1 MWLAV
6 LSKQLPKLAH
16 TFITMRA
23 TKVQFIGILA
33 FILFS
38 FNAIAQQVAQGKYY
52 VKGKPTNCRS
62 GFATQTADFTPYLNG
77 GMAIR
82 ISKDEFLID
91 APNVPEDSFYKY
103 MNQNLRIPFISK
115 VYAKGKYMAAE
126 KSRIVIKIKSTDYE
140 QRLFDICKELDLYRV
155 EKSPLMAKTY
165 FAYRSM
171 EMDENHEVPT
181 DWKKLLDYDFVVY
194 AEPDILFTPVTPSV
208 TPDDPLF
215 SRQWS
220 IVNTGSAQ
228 QFNGTPG
235 ADMQVADAW
244 SFSGGSPDIHIGVMD
259 SGVDTLHP
267 DLMPNLLPGF
277 DANSDSVDTKGYPT
291 PNFDEDGHGT
301 CCAGICAAVM
311 NNSEGIAGVAPFCK
325 IVPIRMFYY
334 LNFGGQTIPLSSSV
348 DAASGISW
356 AWQNGVDI
364 LSNSWGVPDSL
375 IPFLGDPQVVVD
387 AGNEAIAN
395 GRDGKGMLFLY
406 SSGNDNSTTILLPAR
421 YPEVIS
427 VNATSMCD
435 ERKSPQSC
443 DNETWWGGNYGD
455 SLDISAPGV
464 KVATTDMLG
473 ANGFG
478 SGSYYYTFN
487 GTSAACPNAAG
498 VMGLILS
505 MNPNLQHWQ
514 ARFILENTA
523 ERVGGY
529 DYSATKSSGSWSFEL
544 GYGRVNAYKAIEAT
558 QSTVGLTAN
567 EPKDFTAFV
576 YYGTDGM
583 PYLNLNAN
591 QPSNVTVALYD
602 VMGRFIDNIY
612 TSSNITQLSNLP
624 LNINAA
630 GMYLVRVNVNGSSY
644 GIKVVKK

>member
-16 TFITMRA
+16 TFITMRV
-23 TKVQFIGILA
+23 TKLQFIGVLA
-33 FILFS
+33 FILVS

-52 VKGKPTNCRS
+52 INIAQQSAGKPVVV
-62 GFATQTADFTPYLNG
+62 GDLLPLLNG
-77 GMAIR
+77 GTAVK
-82 ISKDEFLID
+82 ISKTEFLID
-91 APNVPEDSFYKY
+91 APSITEADLYRKLHVT
-103 MNQNLRIPFISK
+103 FISPI
-115 VYAKGKYMAAE
+115 YTKGKYLAAE
-126 KSRIVIKIKSTDYE
+126 KSRIVIKLKNNANEARFLSIADNLS
-140 QRLFDICKELDLYRV
+140 LYNV
-155 EKSPLMAKTY
+155 VKSPLMANTW
-165 FAYRSM
+165 FADRVTNIDFSV
-171 EMDENHEVPT
+171 DKR
-181 DWKKLLDYDFVVY
+181 DAWRQLLNYDFVAY

-208 TPDDPLF
+208 TPNDPLF

-277 DANSDSVDTKGYPT
+277 DANSDSIDTKGYPT

-301 CCAGICAAVM
+301 CCAGICAAAI
-311 NNSEGIAGVAPFCK
+311 NNNEGIAGVAPFCK

-464 KVATTDMLG
+464 KVAATDMLG

-544 GYGRVNAYKAIEAT
+544 GYGRVNAFKAVEAT
-558 QSTVGLTAN
+558 QSLVGLTSN

-576 YYGTDGM
+576 NYGTDGT
-583 PYLNLNAN
+583 PYLNLNATK
-591 QPSNVTVALYD
+591 PGNVTIALYD
-602 VMGRFIDNIY
+602 IMGRFIDTIY
-612 TSSNITQLSNLP
+612 IGSNVNQLSNMP
-624 LNINAA
+624 VNINAA
-630 GMYLVRVNVNGSSY
+630 GMYLIRVSVNGCNY
-644 GIKVVKK
+644 GIKVIKN